1 MVAKIVSAFFSV
13 GLALAKA
20 TFFGTLGAVTGFAG
34 AFSASI
40 KADYE
45 SAPQARKNPSPRK
58 R

>member
-1 MVAKIVSAFFSV
+1 MVAKIVSAFFNV

-20 TFFGTLGAVTGFAG
+20 TFFGACGAVTGFAG
-34 AFSASI
+34 AFASSI
-40 KADYE
+40 KDDYE

>member
-1 MVAKIVSAFFSV
+1 MVAKIVTAFFNV

-20 TFFGTLGAVTGFAG
+20 TFFGTLGAVTGFAS

-40 KADYE
+40 TADYE
-45 SAPQARKNPSPRK
+45 PAPQARKYSSPRK